1 MREQKEVMGLG
12 GDDVM
17 VSGEVVVIEILVYWL
32 ISAVVIIG
40 VDFYARK
47 KLGKE
52 SLGYLS
58 LRIPKFIIV
67 TIISVLSMA
76 IILYTR
82 WNDISVETMSFIG
95 APYLGLWFYYMVMN
109 FRRIRAEGSG
119 RRKGD

>member
-1 MREQKEVMGLG
+1 
-12 GDDVM
+12 M
-17 VSGEVVVIEILVYWL
+17 VSGEVVVIEILIYWL

-58 LRIPKFIIV
+58 LRIPKFIVV
-67 TIISVLSMA
+67 TIISVLSIA

-82 WNDISVETMSFIG
+82 WNDISVEAMSFLG
-95 APYLGLWFYYMVMN
+95 VPYLGLWFYYMVIN

-119 RRKGD
+119 R